1 MATPIIQQ
9 LQTATPISL
18 SRTSFLDKQGNV
30 TKPWLNWFQ
39 SLVNKLN
46 PVMPQCLVGSH
57 AARTN
62 ISAGDY
68 PSGTTYHETDRNLR
82 YVVENGAWIYFA
94 GTYQVTQSD
103 VESASTGLGANDTG
117 LLLYVSDYAH
127 QLVWNGDSFTWA
139 PGENGSGYI
148 VAFVSAPSPA
158 DGWALC
164 DGSNVIQ
171 MLSTGVLNSSFV
183 ALPNTPGSYFRQ

>member
-1 MATPIIQQ
+1 MATPTITQA
-9 LQTATPISL
+9 LKSALPPI
-18 SRTSFLDKQGNV
+18 RTTFLDNRGNITQPWV
-30 TKPWLNWFQ
+30 TWMQ

-46 PVMPQCLVGSH
+46 PVMPQCLAGSH

-82 YVVENGAWIYFA
+82 YVVENGVWLYFA
-94 GTYQVTQSD
+94 GTYQVLQAD
-103 VESASTGLGANDTG
+103 IDGISTSLSSNDTG
-117 LLLYVSDYAH
+117 LELYVSDYAH
-127 QLVWNGDSFTWA
+127 KLVWSGNSWTWA

-158 DGWALC
+158 DGWAAC
-164 DGSNVIQ
+164 DGSNVLQ
-171 MLSTGVLNSSFV
+171 MLSDGTLNSSFV
-183 ALPNTPGSYFRQ
+183 ALPNTPGSWFRQ